1 MHADVRIIAAGFGGS
16 DEQQQGVFTS
26 LLVRVFDECFTD
38 ALFLEDSIG
47 NFYLITIVVR
57 LNNVGSCLEKHGPT

>member
-38 ALFLEDSIG
+38 ALFLER
-47 NFYLITIVVR
+47 LIDRQVR
-57 LNNVGSCLEKHGPT
+57 QVSAMRKISQRPTHAHE